1 MNLRVKNLTKRFG
14 GLTAVNKVSL
24 SVEKGEIVGLIGPN
38 GSGKTTLFNLISG
51 ILPPDSGE
59 IWFENE
65 RIDGLLPHEIF
76 RKGVVRSFQIPRTFW
91 HLTVAENMMLP
102 PLRQIGESPLK
113 APFRKLW
120 HEQEVKL
127 AENSAEILTLLRIDE
142 VHTNWASEISGGQM
156 KLTEIGRAV
165 MGGGKLV
172 LLDEPAAGVSIPL
185 AHKVFKSI
193 VDLNKRYETTFLIIE
208 HRIELLFEYVRR
220 VVVMHEGRIIF
231 DGEPQNAVKDEKV
244 IEAYLGGK
252 TE

>member
-1 MNLRVKNLTKRFG
+1 
-14 GLTAVNKVSL
+14 
-24 SVEKGEIVGLIGPN
+24 
-38 GSGKTTLFNLISG
+38 
-51 ILPPDSGE
+51 
-59 IWFENE
+59 
-65 RIDGLLPHEIF
+65 
-76 RKGVVRSFQIPRTFW
+76 
-91 HLTVAENMMLP
+91 
-102 PLRQIGESPLK
+102 
-113 APFRKLW
+113 
-120 HEQEVKL
+120 EVKL